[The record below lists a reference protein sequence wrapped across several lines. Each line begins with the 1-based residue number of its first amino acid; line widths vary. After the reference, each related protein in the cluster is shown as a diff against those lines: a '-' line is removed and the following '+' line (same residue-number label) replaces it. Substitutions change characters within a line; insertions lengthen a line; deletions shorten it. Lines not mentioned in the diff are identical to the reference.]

1 MLARGWDFAS
11 EGHDYT
17 GPPVSRVLD
26 IIGLEGEAEQVFAL
40 NRGDGRPRWIYT
52 PAGRVPHN
60 AIAVGNG
67 RVYLLDKGPVL
78 AGPPEQPT
86 SHRLPP
92 IPSRKTV
99 LEVLDLATGKRLW
112 HVAEGLERHDE
123 LRLGRGVLLAGNMAG
138 MTAYDAGDGRKLWSV
153 EGAQPMHHCRAFLR
167 APVITGNWVY
177 DEPYAYDLRSGAS
190 RKDTAGQPWRWGGF
204 RGCGTVSAA
213 ENMLFFRTGT
223 PGFLDVAAGGGPS
236 TFLGIRP
243 GCYIN
248 MIAAGGLLLM
258 PEASSGCACPYN
270 FQTTVTLIHA
280 AK

>member
-1 MLARGWDFAS
+1 M
-11 EGHDYT
+11 
-17 GPPVSRVLD
+17 
-26 IIGLEGEAEQVFAL
+26 
-40 NRGDGRPRWIYT
+40 T
-52 PAGRVPHN
+52 PATAGSC
-60 AIAVGNG
+60 
-67 RVYLLDKGPVL
+67 GPSK
-78 AGPPEQPT
+78 A
-86 SHRLPP
+86 
-92 IPSRKTV
+92 PSPCT
-99 LEVLDLATGKRLW
+99 
-112 HVAEGLERHDE
+112 
-123 LRLGRGVLLAGNMAG
+123 
-138 MTAYDAGDGRKLWSV
+138 TA
-153 EGAQPMHHCRAFLR
+153 RAFLR